1 MQTLHSSFNLQESV
15 MKPTTVTRRIRQLVL
30 AVSLIGLGSVSAAV
44 PEAQFQSAFNQF
56 VQATSGDAGAIERA
70 TEAFSALLKTEPSNP
85 VLLAYAGA
93 ATAMK
98 ATTTWLPWKKMAYA
112 EDGLAQLDKALALL
126 SPAHNANVQNGTPGV
141 LEAKFVAANTFLAV
155 PGFMNR
161 GERGARLLSDVVS
174 SPLLANAPLG
184 FKGSVWLKAANHASN
199 AKNTVEAK
207 RYLELIVH
215 NQAPQTA
222 QAQMLLKGLTS

>member
-1 MQTLHSSFNLQESV
+1 
-15 MKPTTVTRRIRQLVL
+15 MKASALFHPIRQIALAACLVGL
-30 AVSLIGLGSVSAAV
+30 AGVATAVSES
-44 PEAQFQSAFNQF
+44 QFQSAFNQF
-56 VQATSGDAGAIERA
+56 LQANSGDESAIDPA
-70 TEAFSALLKTEPSNP
+70 AKAFSALLKAEPANP
-85 VLLAYAGA
+85 VLLAYTGA

-161 GERGARLLSDVVS
+161 AERGARLLNDVVS

-184 FKGSVWLKAANHASN
+184 FKGSVWLKAATQASN
-199 AKNTVEAK
+199 AKNTADAK
-207 RYLELIVH
+207 RYLELIVR

-222 QAQMLLKGLTS
+222 QAQTLLKGLPS